1 MQEEDLYKGCPL
13 PTATAETG
21 SVNSYL
27 QAEVP
32 VRQAAKDNGG
42 FGGRTKKNLR
52 LSKEQYGFL
61 EDSFKE
67 HSTLTPVGVLI
78 TIWPPY
84 MSVKKEITCPVVFLE
99 KSPDVLRLKWKTT
112 QLPKEILSIIQLY
125 IRSHCRMTKQQQTKE
140 DCENL
145 KRGCA
150 ALTQENRRLQGEV
163 AELRALLTNP
173 ASFTATT
180 TSCSVPFGTALSA
193 GEPPPPEQRGLPG
206 PISLCTPRKC

>member
-1 MQEEDLYKGCPL
+1 M
-13 PTATAETG
+13 
-21 SVNSYL
+21 NSYL
-27 QAEVP
+27 QVEVP

-42 FGGRTKKNLR
+42 FGGRTNKKLR

-112 QLPKEILSIIQLY
+112 QLPKEILSIYSFISE
-125 IRSHCRMTKQQQTKE
+125 SHCRM
-140 DCENL
+140 
-145 KRGCA
+145 
-150 ALTQENRRLQGEV
+150 
-163 AELRALLTNP
+163 
-173 ASFTATT
+173 
-180 TSCSVPFGTALSA
+180 
-193 GEPPPPEQRGLPG
+193 
-206 PISLCTPRKC
+206 